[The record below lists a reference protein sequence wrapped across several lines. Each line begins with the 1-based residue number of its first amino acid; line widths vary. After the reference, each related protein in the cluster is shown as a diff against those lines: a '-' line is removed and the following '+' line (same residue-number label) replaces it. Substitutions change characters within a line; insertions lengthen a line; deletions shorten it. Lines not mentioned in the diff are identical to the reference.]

1 MKIPIQVTNNPEL
14 ARRFGF
20 TKRYR
25 YVEMYVVG
33 KWRPVGFYTEI
44 QIANNQWR
52 ESAKTKL
59 KVNANFTDKTI
70 KEVVFDL

>member
-14 ARRFGF
+14 SRRFGF

-25 YVEMYVVG
+25 YVEMFVVG
-33 KWRPVGFYTEI
+33 KWRPVGFYTEN
-44 QIANNQWR
+44 QIKNKQYH
-52 ESAKTKL
+52 ESARTKL
-59 KVNANFTDKTI
+59 KLNANFTDKTI

>member
-1 MKIPIQVTNNPEL
+1 MTIPIQVTNNPDL

-25 YVEMYVVG
+25 YVEMFVVG
-33 KWRPVGFYTEI
+33 KWRPVGFYTEN
-44 QIANNQWR
+44 QITNNQWHD
-52 ESAKTKL
+52 SAKAKL
-59 KVNANFTDKTI
+59 KANANFTDKTI